1 MGFSTTEVNKLTFK
15 VQAGGVIDADSG
27 SRWYEARLAFSPK
40 VLPSRILTN
49 YNLIP
54 TANVLSDA
62 VTNAAADPTNI
73 EDLSAATSAVRLSR
87 VTSGADNTW
96 IAYNTLDTPSS
107 GVKQNWIA
115 PPSVPQASG
124 AGSGGYGIILWSGD
138 PNGAAGTF
146 NQIFTS
152 AEQDNNP
159 GYVGWVW
166 NYDMGVLFLA
176 NDLVSAI
183 SSNAGGNYSGGFELY
198 VTGFRYVG
206 TTGGGSGSAGAT
218 GAQGASGSQGAIGL
232 QGATGE
238 GGTIGSTGSQG
249 SIGLQGATGEG
260 GVIGSTGSQGAAG
273 EQGAV
278 GLQGATGEGGTIGST
293 GSQGAAGEQGA
304 VGLQG
309 AT

>member
-40 VLPSRILTN
+40 VLPSRILTD

-54 TANVLSDA
+54 TANVLADA

-73 EDLSAATSAVRLSR
+73 EDLSAVTSAVRLSR
-87 VTSGADNTW
+87 VTAGADNTW

-146 NQIFTS
+146 DQIFTS

-166 NYDMGVLFLA
+166 NYDMGVFIP
-176 NDLVSAI
+176 S
-183 SSNAGGNYSGGFELY
+183 
-198 VTGFRYVG
+198 
-206 TTGGGSGSAGAT
+206 
-218 GAQGASGSQGAIGL
+218 
-232 QGATGE
+232 
-238 GGTIGSTGSQG
+238 
-249 SIGLQGATGEG
+249 
-260 GVIGSTGSQGAAG
+260 
-273 EQGAV
+273 
-278 GLQGATGEGGTIGST
+278 
-293 GSQGAAGEQGA
+293 
-304 VGLQG
+304 
-309 AT
+309 